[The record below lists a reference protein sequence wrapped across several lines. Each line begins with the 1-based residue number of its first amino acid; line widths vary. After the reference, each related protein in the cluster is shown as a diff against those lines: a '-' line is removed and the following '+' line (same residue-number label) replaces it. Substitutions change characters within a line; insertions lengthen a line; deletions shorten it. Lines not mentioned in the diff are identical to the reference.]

1 VSYQKLHNKALHLEA
16 RHMESKL
23 KEVFEHIQIDSGSIS
38 QAIAELKDWSESA
51 EKMLSIHL
59 ASHLITIERNEDS
72 FDFVVSESTEVAG
85 ISIIQPGSKT
95 WKFSIE
101 SSREM

>member
-1 VSYQKLHNKALHLEA
+1 
-16 RHMESKL
+16 MESKL
-23 KEVFEHIQIDSGSIS
+23 KEVFEHIKIDSELIS
-38 QAIAELKDWSESA
+38 KAIAEFKGWSESD
-51 EKMLSIHL
+51 EKLCSIHL

-85 ISIIQPGSKT
+85 VPIIQPGSKT

-101 SSREM
+101 SSR